1 MEKTNGKLMSIEK
14 EMLLEQLKKEE
25 LPFYLEKVK
34 MDAVI
39 LKRRFDALV
48 DQGFSEPQALDI
60 VKTRPLYE

>member
-1 MEKTNGKLMSIEK
+1 MDKPTGKMMSIEK
-14 EMLLEQLKKEE
+14 EMLLEQLKREE

-48 DQGFSEPQALDI
+48 DQGFTEAQALDI